1 MSINIE
7 SERAHAFVQHLYSNP
22 SLQRYTPL
30 QREEQIGQFLEQ
42 NSHTLL
48 PTLSSSNFFP
58 GYQWEQIVEL
68 VLSLVREK
76 TDRLFAVDA
85 RELLSHR
92 INFNFLKEYNTPT
105 INYDQVQE
113 QFLWIIDD
121 IMKNQVARRSF
132 SGNYVAAL
140 YNVSAR
146 YLQLSLSRK
155 RYVHFELRKVQKLQL
170 SLEHLCDVIKVM
182 LLLMP
187 AVWMF
192 VEKEL
197 SNSDVAGNMRT
208 LSTTVAENAIVYL
221 KENLN
226 LIPESISR
234 SAVYA
239 NFSFLDNSDIDATSR
254 IAAIFSARCKNYHP
268 EIKVDRGAESADKS
282 WIYIA
287 KRNYKFYGFDSKMLE
302 EFYGIASEERW

>member
-1 MSINIE
+1 MNIE
-7 SERAHAFVQHLYSNP
+7 SEKAHAFVQHLYSNP

-30 QREEQIGQFLEQ
+30 QREEQIGQFLDQ
-42 NSHTLL
+42 NAHTLF
-48 PTLSSSNFFP
+48 PTLSSSKFFP
-58 GYQWEQIVEL
+58 GYQWEQIVKL

-76 TDRLFAVDA
+76 TDRLFTVDA

-92 INFNFLKEYNTPT
+92 INFNFLKEYDIST

-121 IMKNQVARRSF
+121 IMKHQMARRSF
-132 SGNYVAAL
+132 SGNYVATL
-140 YNVSAR
+140 YNVPAR
-146 YLQLSLSRK
+146 YLQLCLSRK

-170 SLEHLCDVIKVM
+170 SLEHLYDVVKVI

-187 AVWMF
+187 TVWIF
-192 VEKEL
+192 VEKEFPNSDTAGATPAL
-197 SNSDVAGNMRT
+197 SNSI
-208 LSTTVAENAIVYL
+208 AEHTILYL

-226 LIPESISR
+226 LIPESIIK

-239 NFSFLDNSDIDATSR
+239 NFSFSDNNNLDATSR